1 MIELRMQ
8 NRIEMTLLSICPN
21 SDAVL
26 EAAIKSAAMNRSILL
41 FAATLNQADLDGG
54 YTGWTPVDFVQ
65 KIRFYGKKFRWKEC
79 LYPCLDH
86 GGPWLKD
93 ADAQNNLGFD
103 KTFANVK
110 RSIEACVRAGYLLL
124 HIDPTVDRTL
134 KKGETI
140 STEVVVD
147 RMIELIAHAERV
159 RERQGLPTIAYEV
172 GTEEVHGG
180 LADLSS
186 FSRFIS
192 LLRSRLADANLARLW
207 PCFFVSQVV
216 TNLGTTH
223 FDSAVAMKLF
233 ERLHPEGSLAKGHYS
248 DWIENPAEYPRSG
261 VGGANVGPEFTAY
274 EFMAMKDLVDKERAL
289 LSHSKGMASSNFME
303 VLERAVVDSR
313 RWLKWLSPDEVRLDF
328 YALSDE
334 RRLWLLQT
342 GSRYV

>member
-1 MIELRMQ
+1 
-8 NRIEMTLLSICPN
+8 
-21 SDAVL
+21 
-26 EAAIKSAAMNRSILL
+26 
-41 FAATLNQADLDGG
+41 
-54 YTGWTPVDFVQ
+54 
-65 KIRFYGKKFRWKEC
+65 
-79 LYPCLDH
+79 
-86 GGPWLKD
+86 
-93 ADAQNNLGFD
+93 
-103 KTFANVK
+103 
-110 RSIEACVRAGYLLL
+110 
-124 HIDPTVDRTL
+124 
-134 KKGETI
+134 
-140 STEVVVD
+140 VD